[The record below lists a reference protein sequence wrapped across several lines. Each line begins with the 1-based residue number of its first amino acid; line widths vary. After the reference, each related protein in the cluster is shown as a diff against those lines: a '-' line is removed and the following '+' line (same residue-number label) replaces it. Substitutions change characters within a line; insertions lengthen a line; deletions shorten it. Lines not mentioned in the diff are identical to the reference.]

1 MLEILAGM
9 LRTAAP
15 SLLAAMGGVVFEKA
29 GVFTIAHEGIMLF
42 GAFFGVLGVYLTAS
56 PLMGVAFALTAGA
69 VCGLLYI
76 WLTERLSANATIV
89 SIGINTLA
97 IGATTYM
104 MKMIFGDAGT
114 VGNPRIIGLPRISIP
129 LFDRVPFLD
138 KVLNNHTA
146 LVYVS
151 LLLVAALHFLLFH
164 THLGIS
170 LRAVGEKPEAAAAA
184 GIPVY
189 RYRLAASVF
198 AGMLCGLAGVHLSL
212 GYVKMFTEN
221 ITAGRGFFA
230 YTAVVFGH
238 ANPFAAALASF
249 VFGLA
254 EVVTFRVQNLNLP
267 GPLVLTIPY
276 LVTLA
281 VLILRNLRLKKPAAH
296 KPNPAAT
303 NN

>member
-15 SLLAAMGGVVFEKA
+15 ILLAAMGGVVFEKA
-29 GVFTIAHEGIMLF
+29 RGVHDRTRGHHALRRVFRRAGRLPDRLPPHGGRLRADGGRGLRAALHLADRAAERQRDDRLDRHQHAGDRRHHLHDEDDLRGRRDGREPAHH
-42 GAFFGVLGVYLTAS
+42 
-56 PLMGVAFALTAGA
+56 
-69 VCGLLYI
+69 
-76 WLTERLSANATIV
+76 R
-89 SIGINTLA
+89 
-97 IGATTYM
+97 
-104 MKMIFGDAGT
+104 
-114 VGNPRIIGLPRISIP
+114 LPRISIP

>member
-15 SLLAAMGGVVFEKA
+15 ILLAAMGGVVFEKS

-69 VCGLLYI
+69 VCGLIYI
-76 WLTERLSANATIV
+76 WLTERMGANATIV

-198 AGMLCGLAGVHLSL
+198 AGMLCGLAGCTSPS
-212 GYVKMFTEN
+212 GTSRCSPR
-221 ITAGRGFFA
+221 TSRRGAGSSPTRRSSSG
-230 YTAVVFGH
+230 T
-238 ANPFAAALASF
+238 PTPSPRRSRALCSGSRRSSPSASR
-249 VFGLA
+249 
-254 EVVTFRVQNLNLP
+254 T
-267 GPLVLTIPY
+267 
-276 LVTLA
+276 
-281 VLILRNLRLKKPAAH
+281 
-296 KPNPAAT
+296 
-303 NN
+303 

>member
-15 SLLAAMGGVVFEKA
+15 ILLAAMGGVVFEKS

-69 VCGLLYI
+69 VCGLIYI
-76 WLTERLSANATIV
+76 WLTERMGANATIV

-146 LVYVS
+146 CFCFS
-151 LLLVAALHFLLFH
+151 
-164 THLGIS
+164 
-170 LRAVGEKPEAAAAA
+170 EAAAL
-184 GIPVY
+184 I
-189 RYRLAASVF
+189 F
-198 AGMLCGLAGVHLSL
+198 CC
-212 GYVKMFTEN
+212 
-221 ITAGRGFFA
+221 TALFCSC
-230 YTAVVFGH
+230 
-238 ANPFAAALASF
+238 SF
-249 VFGLA
+249 L
-254 EVVTFRVQNLNLP
+254 
-267 GPLVLTIPY
+267 Y
-276 LVTLA
+276 LL
-281 VLILRNLRLKKPAAH
+281 LRRSSMSWRSSSSSS
-296 KPNPAAT
+296 
-303 NN
+303 

>member
-15 SLLAAMGGVVFEKA
+15 ILLAAMGGVVFEKA

-129 LFDRVPFLD
+129 FFDRVPFLD

-189 RYRLAASVF
+189 RYRLAASLF
-198 AGMLCGLAGVHLSL
+198 AGVHLSL

-281 VLILRNLRLKKPAAH
+281 VLILRNLRLKKPAVH
-296 KPNPAAT
+296 KPTPTASHN
-303 NN
+303 